1 MPMATDDLIRAWAAA
16 RERVV
21 TPLGEAYM
29 AGRLTMDEFDERMS
43 SAYGSR
49 TYGDLRQLTVDLP
62 VQPLLGLDVASGQL
76 APSSAPALLPAEG
89 EVEPGEDEA
98 AEPSLPARRR
108 PIGVLVP
115 LAIWAL
121 LVVHNAVAPG
131 TVFLMIAVFAVISVM
146 ASIR

>member
-1 MPMATDDLIRAWAAA
+1 MATDDLIRASDAD
-16 RERVV
+16 RETVV
-21 TPLGEAYM
+21 TTLREAYM

-43 SAYGSR
+43 SAYSGR
-49 TYGDLRQLTVDLP
+49 TYGDLRQLTIDLP
-62 VQPLLGLDVASGQL
+62 VQPLIGLDVANGQL
-76 APSSAPALLPAEG
+76 APSSAPALPADA
-89 EVEPGEDEA
+89 EVDSDQDEA

-131 TVFLMIAVFAVISVM
+131 TVFLLIAIFAIISVM
-146 ASIR
+146 ASIRRR

>member
-1 MPMATDDLIRAWAAA
+1 MATDDPIRASDAD
-16 RERVV
+16 RETVV
-21 TPLGEAYM
+21 TTLREAYM

-43 SAYGSR
+43 SAYGGR

-62 VQPLLGLDVASGQL
+62 VQPLIGLDVVNAQL
-76 APSSAPALLPAEG
+76 TPSTAPALPADG
-89 EVEPGEDEA
+89 EVESEEDEA

-131 TVFLMIAVFAVISVM
+131 TVFLLIAIFAVISVM
-146 ASIR
+146 ASIRRR